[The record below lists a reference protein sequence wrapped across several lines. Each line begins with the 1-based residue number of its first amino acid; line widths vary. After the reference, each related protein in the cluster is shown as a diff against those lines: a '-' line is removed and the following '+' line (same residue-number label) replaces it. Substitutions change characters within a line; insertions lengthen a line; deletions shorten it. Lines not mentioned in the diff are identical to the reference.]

1 MDGGVL
7 QVINRQARIWKG
19 ARTAR
24 SLPKDNEPMKAW
36 NLTTN
41 KVVAVVA
48 AVCCWYHHLLPC
60 AATELLQ
67 NDLLTPVFDNS
78 QSCNDLYWLHPPK
91 TSSTFCTTISHIC
104 CSSKFDL
111 GVSTLKQN
119 EPYKSRLHSGCSLPA
134 NLRQQQLACIGMTDS
149 CTIPYLYTNLTIC
162 NHSLQDPHFHH

>member
-1 MDGGVL
+1 
-7 QVINRQARIWKG
+7 
-19 ARTAR
+19 
-24 SLPKDNEPMKAW
+24 MKAW

-119 EPYKSRLHSGCSLPA
+119 EPYKSRLQSGCSLPA
-134 NLRQQQLACIGMTDS
+134 NLRQQGLACIGKTDS
-149 CTIPYLYTNLTIC
+149 FTIPYLYTNLCVPLAIIYCKIRSFTTE
-162 NHSLQDPHFHH
+162 SYQTLTAQSRSK